1 MKSDDA
7 ELIQHVLDGNDDAFA
22 QLMKKY
28 QKPVQA
34 LAWRKIGDF
43 HVAQEITQ
51 DTFLIVYKRLHTLKD
66 HRQFAG
72 WIYVIATRRCLAW
85 LRKKRIRTQPL
96 EDAETTMIQRDAYS
110 KHVAEEHTRTAVEAQ
125 REVVRKLLA
134 KLKESERTVMTL
146 HYLGEMTVEE
156 ISRFIGVSTGTI
168 KSRLRRARNRLQ
180 KEETMIREA
189 LEHFQ
194 ISPNLTENVMQEI
207 SRIKPASPSS
217 SKPLVPWVV
226 AASSVILIVLMFGI
240 GSEYLAHF
248 QEPYSL
254 DAQSETTIELVD
266 AQIVQNLEVEPI
278 IRNRVGVP
286 NVLGNSDNN
295 GQKPHSV
302 SGAAQSEGEDMTSQ
316 KQQWTH
322 ATPIKGTPAWNLYV
336 SSDGELFVI
345 TNYFSVHI
353 LSADGKTWKH
363 FRGDQKLRTSS
374 GGRLPIAKWNNTLY
388 LVPYNELFIS
398 KDDGDT
404 WDLLYSWKEE
414 KYRSGV
420 ELVTTEQAFYLA
432 FDNGVLQSED
442 NGKTWKTIDDGL
454 TERIDSFIEIQNTLF
469 AGTANGL
476 FRYGGDR
483 WERSKF
489 PVRIQRVI
497 SATSTDGKLYVAAGL
512 GWDVSKELKR
522 EWGIFRSTDL
532 GDSWKDITPTN
543 AWHLNGNTP
552 HIKLVA
558 AGDTLLA
565 MEQGMVRSIDGG
577 DTWLNPLA
585 HNISPP
591 MGNLSPVAVAKN
603 DTIYVGSKNG
613 LHYSTNRGESWDK
626 INVEPTHASIY
637 DLIALKKTE
646 KGQSKPALLYA
657 RVDGGTVTGND
668 IQTTDDGGK
677 SWNSVQISIPMTDS
691 QRKNPPN
698 ITQIGNYGN
707 VFYATGR
714 ESEFDPFRLHIYSVT
729 SDGST
734 LVPIQGMPVF
744 SSERFD
750 GQLSNGRAIGATQFI
765 QRLEQ
770 PDIGR
775 DRFGRYNDFLKTGVR
790 GAFAVHDDTFFME
803 YNLKLFRWKHGDTE
817 WYDTGLEETVE
828 LYGEIMSRDLKL
840 AVSGNTVCV
849 GKRDGHLVISFDR
862 GNNWIDLTLALPF
875 KVRVFNEIV
884 FVGTTVYVATDAGF
898 ITSDGGRNWEVFTN
912 REGKNLIMEH
922 LAVDD
927 TKLYGVTKDTGIY
940 RLEDGIWEQIISDT
954 PNQATSLAVD
964 GNTIYIGTENSGM
977 LQYVLD
983 E

>member
-1 MKSDDA
+1 MKTDDA
-7 ELIQHVLDGNDDAFA
+7 ELIQRVLDGNDDAFA

-85 LRKKRIRTQPL
+85 LRKKRIRTKPL
-96 EDAETTMIQRDAYS
+96 EDAETTMIHRDAYS
-110 KHVAEEHTRTAVEAQ
+110 KHVVEEKARTAVEAQ
-125 REVVRKLLA
+125 REVVKKLLA

-156 ISRFIGVSTGTI
+156 ISKFIGVSTGTI

-194 ISPNLTENVMQEI
+194 ISPNLTDNVMQEI
-207 SRIKPASPSS
+207 SRIKPGSPSS

-226 AASSVILIVLMFGI
+226 AASSLILIALMFGI

-248 QEPYSL
+248 QKPYNL
-254 DAQSETTIELVD
+254 DAQLETTIELVD
-266 AQIVQNLEVEPI
+266 VQIVQNLEVEPI
-278 IRNRVGVP
+278 VRNRLDVP
-286 NVLGNSDNN
+286 NVLSNSDNN
-295 GQKPHSV
+295 GQKPHNV

-316 KQQWTH
+316 KQQWIQ
-322 ATPIKGTPAWNLYV
+322 ATPIKGTPAWNLYA
-336 SSDGELFVI
+336 SPDGELFVI

-363 FRGDQKLRTSS
+363 FRGGEKLRTSS
-374 GGRLPIAKWNNTLY
+374 GGRLPIAKWNNVLY
-388 LVPYNELFIS
+388 FVPYNELFIS

-414 KYRSGV
+414 KYRSAV

-432 FDNGVLQSED
+432 FQNGVLQSED
-442 NGKTWKTIDDGL
+442 NGKTWKTIDNGL
-454 TERIDSFIEIQNTLF
+454 TESIDSFIEIQNTLF

-476 FRYGGDR
+476 FRYGGDG
-483 WERSKF
+483 WKRSKF

-497 SATSTDGKLYVAAGL
+497 SVTSTDGKLYVAAGL
-512 GWDVSKELKR
+512 GWDVPEELERK
-522 EWGIFRSTDL
+522 WGIFRSTDL

-543 AWHLNGNTP
+543 AWHLNGHPPNITL
-552 HIKLVA
+552 IA

-565 MEQGMVRSIDGG
+565 MEQGMVRSINGG

-591 MGNLSPVAVAKN
+591 MNSLSPVAVAKN

-613 LHYSTNRGESWDK
+613 LHYSSNRGESWDK
-626 INVEPTHASIY
+626 INVKPTDASIY
-637 DLIALKKTE
+637 NLIALKKTE
-646 KGQSKPALLYA
+646 KGQSKPILLYA
-657 RVDGGTVTGND
+657 RVDGGTDARND
-668 IQTTDDGGK
+668 IHTTDDGGK
-677 SWNSVQISIPMTDS
+677 SWNPVQISISMTDP
-691 QRKNPPN
+691 QRKYQPN
-698 ITQIGNYGN
+698 ITQIGNYGD
-707 VFYATGR
+707 VLYATGR
-714 ESEFDPFRLHIYSVT
+714 EFEFDPFELQIYTVA

-744 SSERFD
+744 SSEDFYD
-750 GQLSNGRAIGATQFI
+750 LLSVEEAIGASQFI
-765 QRLEQ
+765 KQVESHQ
-770 PDIGR
+770 IAYEK
-775 DRFGRYNDFLKTGVR
+775 FGRYNDFLNEGVR
-790 GAFAVHDDTFFME
+790 GAFAVYDDTFFME
-803 YNLKLFRWKHGDTE
+803 YNFKLFRWRQGDTE

-828 LYGEIMSRDLKL
+828 LTENIIRKDLKL

-849 GKRDGHLVISFDR
+849 GKRDGHLVISLDR
-862 GNNWIDLTLALPF
+862 GNNWIDLTQALPF
-875 KVRVFNEIV
+875 RVNIFKEII
-884 FVGTTVYVATDAGF
+884 FVGTTVYVATDAGI
-898 ITSDGGRNWEVFTN
+898 ITSDGGKNWEVFTN
-912 REGKNLIMEH
+912 TEGKNLIMEH
-922 LAVDD
+922 LAADG
-927 TKLYGVTKDTGIY
+927 TILYGVTKDTGIY
-940 RLEDGIWEQIISDT
+940 RLKGSTWKQIISET
-954 PNQATSLAVD
+954 PTHATSLAVD
-964 GNTIYIGTENSGM
+964 GDTIYIGTENGM
-977 LQYVLD
+977 FQYVLD